1 MTPEPI
7 RRVPPHATRRSLAS
21 GPARAVAGSA
31 AFRAP
36 SQRLL
41 VEWSLLLNPG
51 RGKVRAR

>member
-7 RRVPPHATRRSLAS
+7 RRVSPHATRRALAS
-21 GPARAVAGSA
+21 GPARAVDGSA

-41 VEWSLLLNPG
+41 VEWSLLLHSG
-51 RGKVRAR
+51 RKKVRAR